1 MTWIDIAAMVVVVL
15 SLLLGVMRGLVRE
28 IFSLTAWVLAAVIA
42 AVYGPWVAKYVP
54 PLIPGPLFA
63 TVAGFLIVFVVVLIA
78 AGIIGLLLT
87 RMIRAAGLGAGDRF
101 LGGVFGVLRGVIIM
115 AIAVMIASLTPLT
128 QEVVW
133 KSSVVVPPLEGLVV
147 ALRPYLPNAI
157 SERVRLGALQ

>member
-1 MTWIDIAAMVVVVL
+1 MTWIDIAAIVVVVL

-87 RMIRAAGLGAGDRF
+87 RIIRAAGLGAGDRF

-115 AIAVMIASLTPLT
+115 AIAVMIAGLTPLT
-128 QEVVW
+128 QEGVW